1 MIKLKVKKCCKN
13 CIHDAEDYPSSI
25 CDECASINNPKY
37 YMWEHKKPLIK
48 NKHSITHDDYI
59 QCNEDILKD
68 YDIEKV
74 IQELEDMIYHPSL
87 KTGLSIE
94 SISFMLL
101 ILNELRKE
109 KDNNISEFKQFDI
122 TKTMNTLKG
131 VD

>member
-1 MIKLKVKKCCKN
+1 
-13 CIHDAEDYPSSI
+13 
-25 CDECASINNPKY
+25 
-37 YMWEHKKPLIK
+37 MWEHKKPLIK